1 MLTLLKTDKPKVS
14 NRSDDVADGAAPRV
28 KCVSPEGSQGP
39 IDWSNIVFSVAF
51 CEKAKRDYEARMGGR
66 VAV

>member
-1 MLTLLKTDKPKVS
+1 MLTLLKTDKSKTS
-14 NRSDDVADGAAPRV
+14 NRSDEPTDGVVARV